1 MYKSSYHP
9 GRRKVTPCDLSSSR
23 IKTLFKQYFSQVTC
37 SLVIYSSNLTKI
49 MFKSCDLSSSRIK
62 TLFKQ
67 YLSQVTC
74 SLVIYSSNLT
84 KIMFK
89 SSYHPG
95 RLKVTPCDLSSSRIK
110 TLFKQYLVKLLFHW
124 LYIQVTW
131 LKYCL
136 NRVTFVFQ
144 DKNSI

>member
-1 MYKSSYHP
+1 VWP
-9 GRRKVTPCDLSSSR
+9 SSSR

-49 MFKSCDLSSSRIK
+49 MFKLSFHPGRRKVTPCDLSSSRIK

-131 LKYCL
+131 LK
-136 NRVTFVFQ
+136 
-144 DKNSI
+144 